1 MSTLFAKNLKYFR
14 ELNGFTQSDL
24 AKFAGTSRNA
34 IANYEVGRTEP
45 NFEILCELARVL
57 GCEIADLVDK
67 KERNPVMQE
76 SAGQVLR
83 RLLTD
88 DEAALIQAYR
98 EADPVYQTV
107 AMDILQT
114 HKRR

>member
-1 MSTLFAKNLKYFR
+1 MSKLFAMKLKYFR

-24 AKFAGTSRNA
+24 AKFAGTTRNM
-34 IANYEVGRTEP
+34 ISNYEIGRSEP

-57 GCEIADLVDK
+57 GCEITDLVG
-67 KERNPVMQE
+67 ETGNPVMQE
-76 SAGQVLR
+76 AHGQVLK

-107 AMDILQT
+107 ALDILRT
-114 HKRR
+114 HKRK